1 MVRNETKLMESAI
14 ALAEELHFQRAAE
27 KVNISQPMLT
37 KNIQEL
43 ETMLGGVLFERN
55 RKHVVVTDAGLAYIE
70 QARKSLLYG
79 ERAMLAAK
87 AAMQEHEVT
96 LYVGR
101 SPYVDPFFVT
111 TLDAIRLPLYPN
123 LQLEF
128 VSRHS
133 YELIQELLGGSIDLA
148 IANNPPE
155 SVTINKLA
163 LGESPFYIAV
173 GKRDALAWQPSLNL
187 KSLAGRRWI
196 LFERRQHPLL
206 YAAILEEAAR
216 QNAEP
221 SGIQTVTSAEEVYPF
236 VADAKAVAF
245 VVKAA
250 ALRLARHDV
259 TVRPLT
265 EDALKLKTYL
275 VTRSDEDSKLVSQ
288 LVRAYMRKTQDVS
301 EYKQLKLPAIG

>member
-1 MVRNETKLMESAI
+1 MRNETKLMESAI

-43 ETMLGGVLFERN
+43 ETILGGVLFERN

-87 AAMQEHEVT
+87 SAMQEHDVT

-101 SPYVDPFFVT
+101 SPYVDPFFVS
-111 TLDAIRLPLYPN
+111 TLDAIRLPLYPR
-123 LQLEF
+123 LRLEF

-133 YELIQELLGGSIDLA
+133 YELIQELLAGSIDLA

-155 SVTINKLA
+155 SATISKL
-163 LGESPFYIAV
+163 LIGESPFYIAV
-173 GKRDALAWQPSLNL
+173 GKRDGLAHQRALDL
-187 KSLAGRRWI
+187 KLLAGRRWI
-196 LFERRQHPLL
+196 LFEKRQHPLL
-206 YAAILEEAAR
+206 YAAILDEAAR

-221 SGIQTVTSAEEVYPF
+221 ASVQTVTSAEESYPF
-236 VADAKAVAF
+236 VADGKAVAF

-250 ALRLARHDV
+250 ALRLARNDV

-265 EDALKLKTYL
+265 EEALRLKTYL
-275 VTRSDEDSKLVSQ
+275 VTRSDDDSKLVSQ
-288 LVRAYMRKTQDVS
+288 LVRAYVRKTQEVS
-301 EYKQLKLPAIG
+301 EYKQLTLPAIG

>member
-79 ERAMLAAK
+79 ERAMQAAK
-87 AAMQEHEVT
+87 SAMQERDVT

-101 SPYVDPFFVT
+101 SPYVDPFFVS
-111 TLDAIRLPLYPN
+111 TLGLVRLPLYPR

-133 YELIQELLGGSIDLA
+133 YELIQELLGGSIDMA

-155 SVTINKLA
+155 SASINRLHI
-163 LGESPFYIAV
+163 GESPFYIAV
-173 GKRDALAWQPSLNL
+173 GKRDVLASQPSLDL
-187 KSLAGRRWI
+187 KALAGRRWI
-196 LFERRQHPLL
+196 LFEKRQHPLL
-206 YAAILEEAAR
+206 YAAIFEEAAR
-216 QNAEP
+216 KGAEP
-221 SGIQTVTSAEEVYPF
+221 SSIQTVTSAQEVYPF
-236 VADAKAVAF
+236 VADGRAVAF

-250 ALRLARHDV
+250 AVLLAQDDV
-259 TVRPLT
+259 TVRPLA
-265 EDALKLKTYL
+265 EDALRVKTYL
-275 VTRSDEDSKLVSQ
+275 VTRSDDDSKVLSH
-288 LVRAYMRKTQDVS
+288 LVRAYVRKTQEVS
-301 EYKQLKLPAIG
+301 EYKQLTLPAMG